1 MNRSI
6 SSLLIA
12 VLLPVGA
19 AAAVLSTST
28 DAQAQYYGRYGYSPP
43 PPGYVARY
51 RPVYYNG
58 YAHYYYGGRWN
69 YYRPGYGWYGYDHAP
84 AEFCHYQYD
93 YYGDRTTV
101 CN

>member
-1 MNRSI
+1 MKRSI

-19 AAAVLSTST
+19 AAAVLATTT
-28 DAQAQYYGRYGYSPP
+28 DAQAQWRGAP

-58 YAHYYYGGRWN
+58 YAHYYYGGRWS

-84 AEFCHYQYD
+84 AEICHYQVD

>member
-1 MNRSI
+1 MKRSI

-19 AAAVLSTST
+19 AVAVMSTST
-28 DAQAQYYGRYGYSPP
+28 DAQAQGWHAP

-58 YAHYYYGGRWN
+58 YAHYYYGGRWS
-69 YYRPGYGWYGYDHAP
+69 YYRPVYGWYGYATPPGDI
-84 AEFCHYQYD
+84 CHYAYD
-93 YYGDRTTV
+93 YYGDRTV
-101 CN
+101 RCN